1 MRLTIEIS
9 DDKIKTAAKRAG
21 MKKADFMKTEKEK
34 IEDLISCYYD
44 GSCRLIT
51 AEEFEILEETA
62 YLESIPGMKKKILK
76 GMKTPVS
83 ECVSREEI

>member
-44 GSCRLIT
+44 GSYRLISA
-51 AEEFEILEETA
+51 AELSELEETL
-62 YLESIPGMKKKILK
+62 YLNSNPKTRKEIEEGL
-76 GMKTPVS
+76 KTPLS
-83 ECVSREEI
+83 ECEEVNW